1 MSSCTCWASRSRS
14 RDNEECGMELFLTQE
29 VEGVE
34 SEPASL
40 QKTSSAVAEAEMPEC
55 RDHTMPEDNSQ
66 GENEARS
73 LHNDWT
79 LVVHRG

>member
-1 MSSCTCWASRSRS
+1 
-14 RDNEECGMELFLTQE
+14 MEMFLTQE

-40 QKTSSAVAEAEMPEC
+40 QKMSSAVAEAEMPEC
-55 RDHTMPEDNSQ
+55 RDHTMPEDTSQ

-73 LHNDWT
+73 SHNDLDFSSYNYMCTQRVTWM
-79 LVVHRG
+79 